1 MRFIMLIKQ
10 KYSGPTTHHSPLTTH
25 HLPEYRPGKILIICA
40 VLFPVLLG
48 MVGLVIDGG
57 RLMAAQRQA
66 QNAADA
72 GARAGALALQQLAG
86 NATQGKILAAAQA
99 VVYKSSATPN
109 NGLPDGSLTVNWP
122 PSVSAYYSGD
132 NNSVEAVIAY
142 PISTYF
148 IQVLGI
154 AKTQTANARAV
165 AQVITESI
173 GADVVI
179 LDPKASPGLAVQGTN
194 ASLAVSS
201 GILVASM
208 LNGVTTIPVQPGVLI
223 NGSHNAAE
231 AGGGS
236 PTPVSAPIMRVSGGV
251 DSISNFDNSP
261 PYSAGPPPSGGVQKL
276 DAGTADPPFDPLINL
291 ATPTTANGVNN
302 TQMDLDPQKNKVV
315 GVQVQGNNA
324 SGVFKPNTQD
334 PITGAVTLNPGI
346 YSDIKINAGANVTF
360 NPGIYVLRP
369 TGNNQGLTVNGGTVS
384 GNGVMFYITGS
395 DYNPTTGAPDNLDN
409 AGATNSVPVTPNP
422 ANNTKF
428 ASVTFTG
435 SPTVNLSP
443 ANFDTPP
450 QPMLF
455 YQRRWNNQTVM
466 INSSPSLNGII
477 YAQWSNFS
485 LAGNGTYSF
494 AIVVGSMSVNGEA
507 VVNLP
512 PNDGFT
518 VKQHKVYLVE

>member
-1 MRFIMLIKQ
+1 MLLKR
-10 KYSGPTTHHSPLTTH
+10 KHSGPTTHHSPLTTH

-72 GARAGALALQQLAG
+72 GARAGALALQQLAS

-165 AQVITESI
+165 AQVITESV

-179 LDPKASPGLAVQGTN
+179 LDPTKPGLAVQGTN
-194 ASLAVSS
+194 ASLAVNS

-223 NGSHNAAE
+223 NGSITPRRQAA
-231 AGGGS
+231 A
-236 PTPVSAPIMRVSGGV
+236 R
-251 DSISNFDNSP
+251 
-261 PYSAGPPPSGGVQKL
+261 L
-276 DAGTADPPFDPLINL
+276 LPF
-291 ATPTTANGVNN
+291 
-302 TQMDLDPQKNKVV
+302 Q
-315 GVQVQGNNA
+315 
-324 SGVFKPNTQD
+324 
-334 PITGAVTLNPGI
+334 
-346 YSDIKINAGANVTF
+346 
-360 NPGIYVLRP
+360 
-369 TGNNQGLTVNGGTVS
+369 
-384 GNGVMFYITGS
+384 
-395 DYNPTTGAPDNLDN
+395 
-409 AGATNSVPVTPNP
+409 
-422 ANNTKF
+422 
-428 ASVTFTG
+428 
-435 SPTVNLSP
+435 
-443 ANFDTPP
+443 
-450 QPMLF
+450 
-455 YQRRWNNQTVM
+455 
-466 INSSPSLNGII
+466 
-477 YAQWSNFS
+477 
-485 LAGNGTYSF
+485 
-494 AIVVGSMSVNGEA
+494 
-507 VVNLP
+507 
-512 PNDGFT
+512 
-518 VKQHKVYLVE
+518 